1 MCYREYTVL
10 SQVGRLVGLSLT
22 VYLNGR
28 FVPYE
33 EAVIP
38 VEDRSFLL
46 ADGIYEVARVY
57 GGKPFQMEGHL
68 KRLARSAREL
78 SMPEP
83 DLAEIDRVSRELI
96 SLNNLS
102 EATIY
107 IQVSRGAY
115 NPRTH
120 AFPSG
125 ETRPFVVVI
134 GRPFVPNVAG
144 HRDGVKAVTTPD
156 QRWARCDIKSV
167 ALLPN
172 VLAKQKA
179 AEAGAY
185 EAIFVRDGYAIEGSS
200 SNFMAVLDGEIRTYP
215 MCNYILGGITRD
227 VVLGL
232 ALQLGYTVREEG
244 ISVDQL
250 SRCSEM
256 WVTSTT
262 SELMP
267 IVEIDGK
274 VVGNGR
280 PGPVSQALLEAFMK
294 LV

>member
-1 MCYREYTVL
+1 M
-10 SQVGRLVGLSLT
+10 SLT

-28 FVPYE
+28 LVPYE

-57 GGKPFQMEGHL
+57 KGKPFGMEAHL

-78 SMPEP
+78 RMPEP
-83 DLAEIDRVSRELI
+83 NLPEIERVSRELI
-96 SLNNLS
+96 TINNLS

-120 AFPSG
+120 AFPAG
-125 ETRPFVVVI
+125 EVKPFVVVI
-134 GRPFVPNVAG
+134 ARPFSPNVSG
-144 HRDGVKAVTTPD
+144 HQNGVKAVTTPD

-215 MCNYILGGITRD
+215 TCNYILGGITRD
-227 VVLGL
+227 VVLDL
-232 ALQLGYTVREEG
+232 ARKLGYPVREEG
-244 ISVDQL
+244 IPVDAL
-250 SRCSEM
+250 PRCTEM

-262 SELMP
+262 SEIMP
-267 IVEIDGK
+267 IVEIDGH
-274 VVGNGR
+274 VVGDGR
-280 PGPVSQALLEAFMK
+280 PGPIASALLEAFMK